1 MRQGVIATGL
11 ALIVMLSGCG
21 GTGPGENQSTAARG
35 RSPAD
40 AQRIEQMTEAQR
52 NAVFY
57 RAIHDAGHECQQV
70 VNSARSGENN
80 GVPIWQARCRG
91 GGSWFIAITANG
103 YAQIAP
109 AGPEPESEHPAG
121 GNSTEQR

>member
-11 ALIVMLSGCG
+11 ALIMILSGCG
-21 GTGPGENQSTAARG
+21 SAGPAENQSTAPKGGSR
-35 RSPAD
+35 AD
-40 AQRIEQMTEAQR
+40 AQRIEQMADPAR

-57 RAIHDAGHECQQV
+57 RAIIDAGHICQQV
-70 VNSARSGENN
+70 VSSTRSGESN
-80 GVPIWQARCRG
+80 GIPIWQARCRG

-109 AGPEPESEHPAG
+109 AGPEPAPEHPAG
-121 GNSTEQR
+121 GNSTDRR